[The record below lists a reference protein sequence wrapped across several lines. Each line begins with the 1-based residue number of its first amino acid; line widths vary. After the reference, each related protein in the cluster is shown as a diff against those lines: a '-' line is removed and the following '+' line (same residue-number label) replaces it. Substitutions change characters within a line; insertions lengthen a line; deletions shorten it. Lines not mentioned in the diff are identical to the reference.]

1 MKPFTFNLEAVLIL
15 RQREEQQA
23 ARNWAEALRN
33 QNLIEGA
40 LRQAEFELRQSQET
54 LSRQRNG
61 RFLPGEHQIHLA
73 AHANQRAICEA
84 LAKRLAE
91 AMEYT
96 KKQHAILLEARMK
109 VEVLM
114 RLKEKR
120 KKDYEAAVMAQ
131 EEAAIDDM
139 VIARYAAKSRE
150 FWR

>member
-40 LRQAEFELRQSQET
+40 LRQAESELRQSQET
-54 LSRQRNG
+54 LARQRNG

-73 AHANQRAICEA
+73 ANANQKAICEA